1 MMIRFVPGKKRW
13 RAALGLLLAAFLHA
27 QDVAPPG
34 GQTEPPKKQANDYM
48 SSVMLRNT
56 NQLGLKEDPALTRL
70 LKEHS
75 INWAIRSSVRHI
87 LN

>member
-1 MMIRFVPGKKRW
+1 VTLFVPGKKSW
-13 RAALGLLLAAFLHA
+13 RAALGLLLAALLNA
-27 QDVAPPG
+27 QDVAPG
-34 GQTEPPKKQANDYM
+34 RQTEPPKKQANDYM

-70 LKEHS
+70 LKQPS
-75 INWAIRSSVRHI
+75 VDWAIRASTRHI

>member
-1 MMIRFVPGKKRW
+1 MMMRVLPGKKPW
-13 RAALGLLLAAFLHA
+13 RAALGLILAAFLHA
-27 QDVAPPG
+27 QDVAPG
-34 GQTEPPKKQANDYM
+34 GQTEPPKKQTNDYM

-70 LKEHS
+70 LKQPS
-75 INWAIRSSVRHI
+75 VDWAIRASARHI

>member
-1 MMIRFVPGKKRW
+1 MRRLFPGKKPW
-13 RAALGLLLAAFLHA
+13 RAALGLLFAAFLHA
-27 QDVAPPG
+27 QDVAPG
-34 GQTEPPKKQANDYM
+34 RQTPPPKKQANDYM

-70 LKEHS
+70 LKQPS
-75 INWAIRSSVRHI
+75 INWAIRSSTRHI

>member
-1 MMIRFVPGKKRW
+1 MRRSVAAGKAW
-13 RAALGLLLAAFLHA
+13 RGGLGLLLAVFLHA
-27 QDVAPPG
+27 QDIAPG
-34 GQTEPPKKQANDYM
+34 GQSEPPKKKANDYM

-70 LKEHS
+70 LKQPS
-75 INWAIRSSVRHI
+75 VNWAIRASVRHI